1 MEMRPARLERLSTR
15 RTIDAAYFLPLLGIG
30 IGIGFFDFERT
41 SDHLPS

>member
-1 MEMRPARLERLSTR
+1 MRPTRLERFSTR
-15 RTIDAAYFLPLLGIG
+15 RTIDAAGAYFLPLPGIG